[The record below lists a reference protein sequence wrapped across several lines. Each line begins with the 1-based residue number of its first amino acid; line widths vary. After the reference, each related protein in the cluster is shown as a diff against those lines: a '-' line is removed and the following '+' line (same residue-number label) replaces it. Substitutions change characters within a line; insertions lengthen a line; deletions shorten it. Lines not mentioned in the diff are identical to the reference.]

1 MAASAGFGSVE
12 PFLDYLT
19 GGPDW
24 SLPIVSRE
32 TEDER
37 AVAAASWRSNL
48 ALLDIGILSI
58 VGDGDQDADADA
70 VTQIVADALL
80 NSLWE
85 RQLRRFEAPDAAA
98 IRGLLD
104 SRTRHMWRTSTP
116 SQRRGWFLA
125 GLGADAGSRLSQVSG
140 RIIALVNQAEGAI
153 LSADYEVAAD
163 RLVAIANTVFAV
175 EVFAPETVLD
185 DWQDVLKHWV
195 QGLSLGDLSG

>member
-1 MAASAGFGSVE
+1 MAARPCSRDSSKSASRLLRRIYASLGFGFGFGSVE

-24 SLPIVSRE
+24 SLPIVSEE
-32 TEDER
+32 TYEER
-37 AVAAASWRSNL
+37 AAAAASWQSNL

-58 VGDGDQDADADA
+58 VGEGDQGEDADA

-85 RQLRRFEAPDAAA
+85 RQLRRFDDPA
-98 IRGLLD
+98 GGCHSWLVD

-125 GLGADAGSRLSQVSG
+125 GLGADAGFRLSQVSRTHHCPG
-140 RIIALVNQAEGAI
+140 EPG
-153 LSADYEVAAD
+153 
-163 RLVAIANTVFAV
+163 
-175 EVFAPETVLD
+175 
-185 DWQDVLKHWV
+185 
-195 QGLSLGDLSG
+195 